1 MATTAAPTKA
11 DLHTARE
18 LDAMAEAIDPG
29 FSDERMHALDD
40 LNFGIAAAKQGAA
53 LQLRTRAAELRNE
66 K

>member
-1 MATTAAPTKA
+1 
-11 DLHTARE
+11 
-18 LDAMAEAIDPG
+18 MAEAIDPG